1 MFFGFSRGMQTAD
14 SGIRWRMQLDLVL
27 IMLGAALL
35 HAAWNAIIKGGG
47 NALFEAVLK
56 TLGGGV
62 AVCCVLPFLP
72 LPAPQSMPYLAA
84 SCAIHLAYYSL
95 LGLSY
100 RNADMST
107 VYPIMRGTAPLLT
120 SLTLVL
126 VLGVPLSA
134 AGWLGVALL
143 STGILTLAADA
154 LRQGRPAWRG
164 CRMALVTALVI
175 MCYTL
180 ADGYGGRAS
189 MHPVSYTCWLF
200 FINAFPMSL
209 ILYWRCRSEF
219 TAYVRQR
226 WRFGLLGG
234 VCSLGSYGIAIWAM
248 TQAPIAMVAA
258 LRESS
263 VIFGMLLAVFFL
275 GERVTLF
282 RVLAVLLVPAGMI
295 SLYAPA

>member
-1 MFFGFSRGMQTAD
+1 MQID
-14 SGIRWRMQLDLVL
+14 IVLV
-27 IMLGAALL
+27 MLGAALL

-56 TLGGGV
+56 TMGGGV
-62 AVCCVLPFLP
+62 AVCCILPFLP
-72 LPAPQSMPYLAA
+72 LPDPRSLPYLGA
-84 SCAIHLAYYSL
+84 SCTIHLAYYTF

-100 RNADMST
+100 RNADMSIAYT
-107 VYPIMRGTAPLLT
+107 LMRGTAPLLT
-120 SLTLVL
+120 SLALVL

-134 AGWLGVALL
+134 GGWIGVVLL
-143 STGILTLAADA
+143 STGILALSADA

-164 CRMALVTALVI
+164 CCAALANALVI

-189 MHPVSYTCWLF
+189 LNPVSYVCWLF
-200 FINAFPMSL
+200 FLNAFPMTL
-209 ILYWRCRSEF
+209 LVYWRCRGEF
-219 TAYVRQR
+219 TAYVRRR

-234 VCSLGSYGIAIWAM
+234 ACSLGSYGIAVWAM
-248 TQAPIAMVAA
+248 TRAPIAMVAA

-275 GERVTLF
+275 GERVTF
-282 RVLAVLLVPAGMI
+282 ARVLAVLLVAAGVM
-295 SLYAPA
+295 SLHALA

>member
-1 MFFGFSRGMQTAD
+1 
-14 SGIRWRMQLDLVL
+14 MQLDIVL

-72 LPAPQSMPYLAA
+72 LPDPRSLPYLAA
-84 SCAIHLAYYSL
+84 SCTLHLGYYTF

-100 RNADMST
+100 RNVDMSIA
-107 VYPIMRGTAPLLT
+107 YSIMRGTAPLLT
-120 SLTLVL
+120 SLALVL
-126 VLGVPLSA
+126 ALGVPLSA
-134 AGWLGVALL
+134 GGWLGVTLL
-143 STGILTLAADA
+143 SAGILTLSADA
-154 LRQGRPAWRG
+154 LRQGRLAWRG
-164 CRMALVTALVI
+164 CCAALANALVI

-189 MHPVSYTCWLF
+189 LHPVSYTCWLF
-200 FINAFPMSL
+200 LFNAFPMTL
-209 ILYWRCRSEF
+209 IVSWRYRGEF
-219 TAYVRQR
+219 VAYVRRR

-248 TQAPIAMVAA
+248 TKAPIAMVAA

-263 VIFGMLLAVFFL
+263 VIFGMLLAVFIL
-275 GERVTLF
+275 KEKVTFF
-282 RVLAVLLVPAGMI
+282 RALAVLLVAAGVM
-295 SLYAPA
+295 SLHMLA

>member
-1 MFFGFSRGMQTAD
+1 MKSAGAYCARRTGKD
-14 SGIRWRMQLDLVL
+14 KRMQLDIVL

-35 HAAWNAIIKGGG
+35 HAAWNAIIKGGS
-47 NALFEAVLK
+47 NPLFEAVLK

-62 AVCCVLPFLP
+62 TVCFILPFLP
-72 LPAPQSMPYLAA
+72 LPAPQSLPYLAA
-84 SCAIHLAYYSL
+84 SCTIHLAYYTF

-100 RNADMST
+100 RNVDMSIAYT
-107 VYPIMRGTAPLLT
+107 IMRGTAPLLT
-120 SLTLVL
+120 SLALVL
-126 VLGVPLSA
+126 LLGVPLSA
-134 AGWLGVALL
+134 GGWLGVLLL
-143 STGILTLAADA
+143 STGILTLSADA
-154 LRQGRPAWRG
+154 LRQGGLAWRG
-164 CRMALVTALVI
+164 CCAALANALVI

-189 MHPVSYTCWLF
+189 LNPVSYACWLF

-209 ILYWRCRSEF
+209 LVYWRCRGEF

-248 TQAPIAMVAA
+248 TKAPIAMVAA
-258 LRESS
+258 LRESA

-275 GERVTLF
+275 GERVTFF
-282 RVLAVLLVPAGMI
+282 RALAVVLVAAGVM
-295 SLYAPA
+295 SLHALA

>member
-1 MFFGFSRGMQTAD
+1 
-14 SGIRWRMQLDLVL
+14 MQLDIVL

-72 LPAPQSMPYLAA
+72 LPDPRSLPYLAA
-84 SCAIHLAYYSL
+84 SCTLHLGYYTF

-100 RNADMST
+100 RNVDMSIA
-107 VYPIMRGTAPLLT
+107 YSIMRGTAPLLT
-120 SLTLVL
+120 SLALVL
-126 VLGVPLSA
+126 ALGVPLSA
-134 AGWLGVALL
+134 GGWLGVTLL
-143 STGILTLAADA
+143 SAGILTLSADA
-154 LRQGRPAWRG
+154 LRQGRLAWRG
-164 CRMALVTALVI
+164 CCAALANALVI

-189 MHPVSYTCWLF
+189 LHPVSYTCWLF
-200 FINAFPMSL
+200 LFNAFPMTL
-209 ILYWRCRSEF
+209 IVSWRYRGEF
-219 TAYVRQR
+219 VAYVRRR

-248 TQAPIAMVAA
+248 TKAPIAMVAA

-263 VIFGMLLAVFFL
+263 VIFGMLLAVFIL
-275 GERVTLF
+275 KEKVTF
-282 RVLAVLLVPAGMI
+282 SRALAVLLVAAGVM
-295 SLYAPA
+295 SLHMLA